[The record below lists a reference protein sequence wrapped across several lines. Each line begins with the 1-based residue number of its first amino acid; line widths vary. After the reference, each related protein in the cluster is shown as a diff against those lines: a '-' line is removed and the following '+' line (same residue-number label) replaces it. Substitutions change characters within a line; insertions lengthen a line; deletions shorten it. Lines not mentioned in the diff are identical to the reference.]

1 MECLI
6 DPLLVAR
13 AVASI
18 VAIQHRSKQGS
29 VCTAALDKPD
39 ILLGVVTV
47 RCCTHCP
54 VCNALTPVCN
64 HGVPSDL
71 ISCVRFS
78 SKFGCIYSIELVE
91 LANVLQFSS
100 YVA

>member
-6 DPLLVAR
+6 DPLLVAC

-18 VAIQHRSKQGS
+18 EPIQNRREKGS
-29 VCTAALDKPD
+29 VCTAALDEPD

-64 HGVPSDL
+64 HAVPSDL

-78 SKFGCIYSIELVE
+78 GKFGCIYSIELVE
-91 LANVLQFSS
+91 LANVLRFSS